1 MYGSDMMLLVI
12 ITLCILTAT
21 AATIVHI
28 VIHKRMKGAILEPH
42 NEVTAAVY
50 ATFGVLYAVILGL
63 LVSHGQTRRDLV
75 AESSVREAAMLV
87 DIAQASRSFDPVIAD
102 SLRASCLRYAKHVAQ
117 KEWSTDL
124 EQNRIKTHHH
134 HFGQI
139 WNIVRSIDPVGP
151 RQESVY
157 LSLLDILGSMSE
169 ERYQRI
175 AATGDHMSPFLKVVL
190 LIGAGVTVV
199 FLWFF
204 GMRDRRIH
212 LMYTW
217 LVTLMLALVLVLI
230 FALDNPMQQGVGVKP
245 DAYFRAAEDL
255 RTLSVD

>member
-1 MYGSDMMLLVI
+1 V
-12 ITLCILTAT
+12 
-21 AATIVHI
+21 
-28 VIHKRMKGAILEPH
+28 LEPH

-63 LVSHGQTRRDLV
+63 LVSHGQSRRDLV

-87 DIAQASRSFDPVIAD
+87 DIAQASRSFNPTIAD
-102 SLRASCLRYAKHVAQ
+102 SLRRACLRYAEHVAL
-117 KEWSTDL
+117 KEWSSDL
-124 EQNRIKTHHH
+124 EHYKVKSHHH
-134 HFGQI
+134 HFSQI
-139 WNIVRSIDPVGP
+139 WSIVRSIEPNGP

-157 LSLLDILGSMSE
+157 LSMLDILGSMSE

-190 LIGAGVTVV
+190 LIGAGVTVI

-230 FALDNPMQQGVGVKP
+230 FALDNPMQSGIGVRP
-245 DAYFRAAEDL
+245 DAYLRAAEDL
-255 RTLSVD
+255 RTLTAD

>member
-1 MYGSDMMLLVI
+1 VTLILI
-12 ITLCILTAT
+12 IALCFL
-21 AATIVHI
+21 AATVTTLVH
-28 VIHKRMKGAILEPH
+28 VLIHRRVKGAVLQPH

-87 DIAQASRSFDPVIAD
+87 DLSQAARTFGPSVSD
-102 SLRASCLRYAKHVAQ
+102 SLRLACLRYAEHVATQ
-117 KEWSTDL
+117 EWNVDV
-124 EQNRIKTHHH
+124 EHNRIKTHHH
-134 HFGQI
+134 HFGRI
-139 WNIVRSIDPVGP
+139 WSIVRSIEPIGP

-157 LSLLDILGSMSE
+157 LSMLDILAAMAE

-175 AATGDHMSPFLKVVL
+175 SATGDHMSPFLKIVL

-204 GMRDRRIH
+204 GMLDRRIH

-217 LVTLMLALVLVLI
+217 LVSLMLALVLVLI
-230 FALDNPMQQGVGVKP
+230 FALDNPMQLGVGVKP
-245 DAYFRAAEDL
+245 DAYIRAAEDL
-255 RTLSVD
+255 RSLPTD

>member
-1 MYGSDMMLLVI
+1 MTLILI
-12 ITLCILTAT
+12 IALCFL
-21 AATIVHI
+21 AATITTL
-28 VIHKRMKGAILEPH
+28 IHVLIHRRVKGALLQPH

-87 DIAQASRSFDPVIAD
+87 DASQAARTFSPAVAD
-102 SLRASCLRYAKHVAQ
+102 SLRVACLRYAVHVAEQ
-117 KEWSTDL
+117 EWNVDL
-124 EQNRIKTHHH
+124 ENNQIKTHHH
-134 HFGQI
+134 HFGRI
-139 WNIVRSIDPVGP
+139 WEIVRSIEPVGP

-157 LSLLDILGSMSE
+157 LSMLDVLSAMSE

-175 AATGDHMSPFLKVVL
+175 SATGDHMSPFLKVVL

-204 GMRDRRIH
+204 GMHDRRIH
-212 LMYTW
+212 LIYTW
-217 LVTLMLALVLVLI
+217 LVSLMLALVLVLI
-230 FALDNPMQQGVGVKP
+230 FALDNPMQLGVGVKP
-245 DAYFRAAEDL
+245 DAYLRAAEDL
-255 RTLSVD
+255 RSFSTD